1 MIFEM
6 SGTAFFAA
14 EPPQR
19 PLRQGAQLPHDLHQI
34 LSIIKE
40 ELCV

>member
-1 MIFEM
+1 MIADI
-6 SGTAFFAA
+6 SGKAAFAV
-14 EPPQR
+14 ERPRQ
-19 PLRQGAQLPHDLHQI
+19 PLRRGARLPYDLHQI

>member
-1 MIFEM
+1 MIADI
-6 SGTAFFAA
+6 SGTAASAA
-14 EPPQR
+14 ERPRQPLQR
-19 PLRQGAQLPHDLHQI
+19 SAQLPYDLHQI

>member
-1 MIFEM
+1 MIDEI
-6 SGTAFFAA
+6 SGAAVLAA
-14 EPPQR
+14 EPPQQ
-19 PLRQGAQLPHDLHQI
+19 PLRRRGLLPHDLHQI

>member
-1 MIFEM
+1 MIADI
-6 SGTAFFAA
+6 SGTAALA
-14 EPPQR
+14 VEQPRRPQGRRAQR
-19 PLRQGAQLPHDLHQI
+19 PYDLHQI

>member
-1 MIFEM
+1 MIVVFR
-6 SGTAFFAA
+6 GTVASAP
-14 EPPQR
+14 E
-19 PLRQGAQLPHDLHQI
+19 PLRRGETVPYDLHQI

>member
-1 MIFEM
+1 MIADI
-6 SGTAFFAA
+6 SGTAALA
-14 EPPQR
+14 VERPRQPHGRGAQR
-19 PLRQGAQLPHDLHQI
+19 PYDLHRI